1 MYLMVVIFI
10 DVLLEG
16 LVVAH
21 FSLMCKNEN
30 GICTQAELQAVAKFL
45 CNYLQEQGW
54 ERMYYKE

>member
-1 MYLMVVIFI
+1 MFF
-10 DVLLEG
+10 LEG

-30 GICTQAELQAVAKFL
+30 GICKLTQAELQAVAKFL